1 MSFKNDKEIIDDLI
15 KDIDRIE
22 AEKNVFL
29 LIPEI
34 IIMIQKYYK
43 HLRGETKKGIALKL
57 IEHYAV
63 KQGLSE
69 KDIESLLILAP
80 YTIDN
85 AIYLCKN
92 AGDLFKK
99 TKKSCVSC
107 FKK

>member
-1 MSFKNDKEIIDDLI
+1 MSFRNDKEIIDDLI

-22 AEKNVFL
+22 SEKNVFL

-34 IIMIQKYYK
+34 IIMIQKHYK
-43 HLRGETKKGIALKL
+43 HLIGKTKQSIALKV
-57 IEHYAV
+57 IEHYAI
-63 KQGLSE
+63 KQGMTV
-69 KDIESLLILAP
+69 KDIESLLIISP
-80 YTIDN
+80 FMIDGM
-85 AIYLCKN
+85 IIVGKN